1 MHPGV
6 QRCGPRNY
14 SGRLGRRLCA
24 EGADIGGPAAGE
36 GAARQLAYGSD
47 GAIHLINVGPGRL
60 VAHVRNAEYSGMAG
74 FRLGVRG
81 SAPRLAMRAAA
92 QPAQIDDDRDQ

>member
-1 MHPGV
+1 
-6 QRCGPRNY
+6 
-14 SGRLGRRLCA
+14 
-24 EGADIGGPAAGE
+24 
-36 GAARQLAYGSD
+36 
-47 GAIHLINVGPGRL
+47 